1 MGIARLVKI
10 DQKKPNPTFT
20 SRVKMGFH
28 VTIGKLK
35 HIHNIDDIP

>member
-10 DQKKPNPTFT
+10 DQKEPNPTLE
-20 SRVKMGFH
+20 SRARLGFH

-35 HIHNIDDIP
+35 HIQNIDDIP